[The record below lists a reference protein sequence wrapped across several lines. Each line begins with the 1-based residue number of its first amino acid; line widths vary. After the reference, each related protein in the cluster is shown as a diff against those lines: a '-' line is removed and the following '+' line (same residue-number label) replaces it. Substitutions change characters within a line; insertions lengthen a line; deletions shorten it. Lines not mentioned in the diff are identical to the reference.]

1 VKNGRAWCGAKSLLS
16 EPRMSK
22 AVLASALFGI
32 GALRFGRFT
41 LASGKT
47 SSYYLDMRVVPS
59 YPDVY
64 SIVVRAYK
72 NLASGVGKS
81 EFDVIAGVATA
92 GVTFS
97 SPLAFLLKKPM
108 VYVRREEK
116 GHGLGRLV
124 EGAIRPGLRALVVD
138 DLVTT
143 GGSML
148 AAVEALRRLGCRVD
162 DALVLVDRQEGGAAN
177 LIERGVRLHS
187 FTDVRELVDIIYRAK
202 KVTKKERDAVLRQV
216 EGGAP

>member
-1 VKNGRAWCGAKSLLS
+1 
-16 EPRMSK
+16 MSK